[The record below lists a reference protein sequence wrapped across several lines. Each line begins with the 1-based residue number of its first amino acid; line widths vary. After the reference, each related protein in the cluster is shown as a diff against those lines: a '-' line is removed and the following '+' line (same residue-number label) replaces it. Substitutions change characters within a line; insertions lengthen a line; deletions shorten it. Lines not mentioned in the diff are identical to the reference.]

1 MSSSRS
7 PGARRHRHHLG
18 AQTPQAGRSVEVVG
32 PFGEFHIHDTPAT
45 MICVAGGSGMA
56 PLKSMIH
63 HMHETGAFPEKEI
76 WYFFGARTQKD
87 MFYLEELSKLASSWP
102 RFHFV
107 PALSEQPTQEEGWQG
122 EVGLITDVLD
132 RYLQGRIETNP
143 RGSRVTSAVL
153 RHDQRLHKCHE
164 KNAMAEE
171 KIYFDKFA

>member
-1 MSSSRS
+1 
-7 PGARRHRHHLG
+7 
-18 AQTPQAGRSVEVVG
+18 
-32 PFGEFHIHDTPAT
+32 
-45 MICVAGGSGMA
+45 
-56 PLKSMIH
+56 
-63 HMHETGAFPEKEI
+63 
-76 WYFFGARTQKD
+76 

-132 RYLQGRIETNP
+132 RYLQGRIDKSKGFEGYLC
-143 RGSRVTSAVL
+143 GSPGMINACINVM
-153 RHDQRLHKCHE
+153 K